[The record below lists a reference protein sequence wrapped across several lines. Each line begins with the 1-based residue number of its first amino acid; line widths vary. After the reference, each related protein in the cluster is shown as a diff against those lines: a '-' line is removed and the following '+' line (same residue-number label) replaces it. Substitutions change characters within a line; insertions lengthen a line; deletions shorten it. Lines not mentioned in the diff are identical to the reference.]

1 MSMDFTEFRRKL
13 GAEPRSEDP
22 EFLAACESTPEHQE
36 AAALARGLEVKLDR
50 ALEIPPPE
58 DLLNTLQ
65 AIPGHKARS
74 FRRWPLALAA
84 SVLVAVGAAGVGW
97 QMNQGWDSVEDF
109 VVDHYRHDGNK
120 VLAHS
125 MEGSYGDASEILAQ
139 FDVDAAPQLA
149 NIIDVI
155 KYCPTPG
162 GKGVHMILNTETG
175 PITVFYMPHTQVTDQ
190 EMLAFDDRKA
200 MLVDLENGSAAI
212 VGSGEQN
219 IQDYYAVVHDSI
231 VSLNDSS

>member
-22 EFLAACESTPEHQE
+22 EFLAACESTSEHQE
-36 AAALARGLEVKLDR
+36 AAALARDLETKLDR
-50 ALEIPPPE
+50 ALGIPPPA

-65 AIPGHKARS
+65 AIPGKRARS
-74 FRRWPLALAA
+74 PRRWPLALAA

-97 QMNQGWDSVEDF
+97 QMNQSWDSVEDF
-109 VVDHYRHDGNK
+109 VADHYRHDGNK

-125 MEGSYGDASEILAQ
+125 MEGSYGDVSEILAQ

-175 PITVFYMPHTQVTDQ
+175 PITVFYMPHTQVTDK

-200 MLVDLENGSAAI
+200 ILVDLENGSAAI
-212 VGSGEQN
+212 VGTGEQN

>member
-13 GAEPRSEDP
+13 GAEPRSEEPD
-22 EFLAACESTPEHQE
+22 FLAACDATAEHQE
-36 AAALARGLEVKLDR
+36 AAAQARDLEAKLDR
-50 ALEIPPPE
+50 AVEVPPPA
-58 DLLNTLQ
+58 DLLNILQ
-65 AIPGHKARS
+65 AIPGNAARPT
-74 FRRWPLALAA
+74 RRWPLALAA

-109 VVDHYRHDGNK
+109 VVDHYRHDGSK
-120 VLAHS
+120 VLAHAL
-125 MEGSYGDASEILAQ
+125 EGSYGDATEILAK

-162 GKGVHMILNTETG
+162 GKGVHMILNTESG
-175 PITVFYMPHTQVTDQ
+175 PITVFYMPHTQVDDQ
-190 EMLAFDDRKA
+190 EMLAFDGKEA
-200 MLVDLENGSAAI
+200 LLVDLENGSAAI
-212 VGSGEQN
+212 VGTGAQN

-231 VSLNDSS
+231 VARNDSS